1 MQWFIVRSER
11 SFSLE
16 PPDKI
21 MQFIP
26 GDIFGHLME
35 DAGKMIQVSTD
46 VCRIRCYSMVSKT
59 AQGDHLPES
68 R

>member
-1 MQWFIVRSER
+1 MT
-11 SFSLE
+11 
-16 PPDKI
+16 
-21 MQFIP
+21 QFIP

-46 VCRIRCYSMVSKT
+46 VGRIRCYSMVSKT